1 MFLQNLKE
9 DKISNDN
16 KSKTDNKSKFD
27 IYKQIFDEYQSYK
40 VKNED
45 IKKLYV
51 YIKNKYIKKL
61 KKGEL
66 DLRIERIRIE
76 EELNKSNSKYT
87 DKDEKLRV
95 MIGTLYLT
103 VTINLVLEFL
113 KTNFDSKYSFG
124 LGLLFVVYILYKI
137 DKIIRKNKNK
147 EKDLVNKISLKV
159 LDDIINGEV

>member
-16 KSKTDNKSKFD
+16 KSKFD
-27 IYKQIFDEYQSYK
+27 IYKQIFDEYQSDK

-159 LDDIINGEV
+159 LDDIINGEI

>member
-27 IYKQIFDEYQSYK
+27 IYKQIFDEYQSDK

-159 LDDIINGEV
+159 LDDIINGEI

>member
-1 MFLQNLKE
+1 
-9 DKISNDN
+9 
-16 KSKTDNKSKFD
+16 
-27 IYKQIFDEYQSYK
+27 
-40 VKNED
+40 
-45 IKKLYV
+45 
-51 YIKNKYIKKL
+51 
-61 KKGEL
+61 
-66 DLRIERIRIE
+66 
-76 EELNKSNSKYT
+76 
-87 DKDEKLRV
+87 

-159 LDDIINGEV
+159 LDDIINGEI

>member
-1 MFLQNLKE
+1 MFLQNLNK
-9 DKISNDN
+9 DKII
-16 KSKTDNKSKFD
+16 TDNESKFD
-27 IYKQIFDEYQSYK
+27 SYKQIFDEYQSNK
-40 VKNED
+40 VKSED

-51 YIKNKYIKKL
+51 YIKNEYIEKL

-66 DLRIERIRIE
+66 DLRGERIRIE
-76 EELNKSNSKYT
+76 EELNKINSKYT

-147 EKDLVNKISLKV
+147 ERDLVNKISLKV
-159 LDDIINGEV
+159 LDDIIEGI

>member
-27 IYKQIFDEYQSYK
+27 IYKQIFDEYQSDK